1 MSKELNE
8 EEQKKLEEMNI
19 NYKKDVKRQVKDQ
32 FISEF
37 DKVYDNKDISAEN
50 KDWALGMALSILKKV
65 QQMR

>member
-19 NYKKDVKRQVKDQ
+19 IYKKDVKRQVKDQ
-32 FISEF
+32 LISEF

-50 KDWALGMALSILKKV
+50 KDWALGMALSVLKKV
-65 QQMR
+65 QQMK